1 MLEENKLFLH
11 NCDNMEFMAKIP
23 DKYFELAIVDPE
35 YGIGVAKNG
44 YSTAGDGGKKQLV
57 NRKKHTPKQWD
68 SKPAPIRYFK
78 ELKRISKN
86 QIIWGANHFIENIP
100 NANSSSWI
108 VWNKENGDFS
118 TTDCELAWTSFDTAV
133 RMFTFR
139 WSGMLQGDMKNKEI
153 RIHPTQK
160 PIALYKW
167 LLSKYAK
174 QGDKIFDSHLGS
186 MSSVIAAYE
195 MGFEIHGCELDKEY
209 FDAGVKRVT
218 NVLRQLKLF

>member
-23 DKYFELAIVDPE
+23 DKYFQLACVDPPF
-35 YGIGVAKNG
+35 GIKADRQHTEGNG
-44 YSTAGDGGKKQLV
+44 WV
-57 NRKKHTPKQWD
+57 NRKSKGWD
-68 SKPAPIRYFK
+68 NEVPTKEYFN
-78 ELKRISKN
+78 ELFRVSEN
-86 QIIWGANHFIENIP
+86 QIIWGANYFTEFLP
-100 NANSSSWI
+100 PSMGWI
-108 VWNKENGDFS
+108 VWDKVQRNFS
-118 TTDCELAWTSFDTAV
+118 MSHGELAFTSFQNKLQIFEYA
-133 RMFTFR
+133 RGNE
-139 WSGMLQGDMKNKEI
+139 SGFAPKLKLKNGVN
-153 RIHPTQK
+153 IHPTQK